1 MKRKITTE
9 HITQFKE
16 HLQNEEKSA
25 EKNKKYIRDVT
36 AFFIRLKDK
45 DIEKS
50 NIIAYKEFLLKNYM
64 TSSVNSIL
72 SSLNSF
78 FSFLEWFELRVKTI
92 KLQKQVFTKEER
104 ELSKSEYEKLLLS
117 AKSKKNKRLFYVMQ
131 TICSTGI
138 RISEDI

>member
-25 EKNKKYIRDVT
+25 ATIEKYIRDVT

-92 KLQKQVFTKEER
+92 KLQKQV
-104 ELSKSEYEKLLLS
+104 
-117 AKSKKNKRLFYVMQ
+117 V
-131 TICSTGI
+131 
-138 RISEDI
+138 

>member
-25 EKNKKYIRDVT
+25 ATIEKYIRDVT